1 MIMQKWLIHGD
12 ACHLFDQGLYINM
25 AYAMTGLDITGD
37 TIRVHHDEQRKAEYV
52 TGLLTVITA
61 AVLAFICNRQ
71 NLHAG
76 IFCQLI
82 AVALVIVAVLVTAPR
97 STTIEIK
104 RGEAFLRK
112 TSQLLF
118 FRRTRSYALHDFHV
132 LRLIEQVKTVEEGYL
147 VLFYTIVLQG
157 HRISLEL
164 LSTDDKKKGELLC
177 KEIFS
182 LLHLRGYEIS
192 LQAATTDDTIT

>member
-1 MIMQKWLIHGD
+1 MT
-12 ACHLFDQGLYINM
+12 
-25 AYAMTGLDITGD
+25 YARTGVDITED

-61 AVLAFICNRQ
+61 AVLAFVCNRQ

-82 AVALVIVAVLVTAPR
+82 AVTLVIVAALVIAPR

-104 RGEAFLRK
+104 RGEAVLRK
-112 TSQLLF
+112 ISRLLF
-118 FRRTRSYALHDFHV
+118 FRRSRSYSLHDFHAI
-132 LRLIEQVKTVEEGYL
+132 RLIEQVKTVEEGYL
-147 VLFYTIVLQG
+147 VLSYNIVLQG
-157 HRISLEL
+157 HKRSLVL

-177 KEIFS
+177 KEIYS
-182 LLHLRGYEIS
+182 LLSLR
-192 LQAATTDDTIT
+192 

>member
-1 MIMQKWLIHGD
+1 MIMQKWLIHRA
-12 ACHLFDQGLYINM
+12 ACHLCNQRLYINM
-25 AYAMTGLDITGD
+25 AYAMTGVDITED

-52 TGLLTVITA
+52 TGLLTVIAT

-71 NLHAG
+71 NLHTG

-82 AVALVIVAVLVTAPR
+82 AVALVIVAVIVIAPR

-104 RGEAFLRK
+104 RGEAVLRK
-112 TSQLLF
+112 ISQLLF
-118 FRRTRSYALHDFHV
+118 FRRSRSYALHDFHAI
-132 LRLIEQVKTVEEGYL
+132 RLIEQVNTVEEGYL

-157 HRISLEL
+157 HKRSLEL

-182 LLHLRGYEIS
+182 LLYLRGVGRGFS
-192 LQAATTDDTIT
+192 K